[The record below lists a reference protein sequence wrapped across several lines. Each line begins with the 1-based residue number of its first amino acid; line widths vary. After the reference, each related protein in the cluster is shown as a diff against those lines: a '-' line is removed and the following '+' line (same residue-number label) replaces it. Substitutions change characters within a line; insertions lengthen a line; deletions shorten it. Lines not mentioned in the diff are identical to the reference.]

1 MSAEDPRT
9 EKTGR
14 MSPTDNQLMEDVRD
28 GRVEKLAVLFERYQ
42 TMLFN
47 FFLRLTGNRAASEDL
62 VQESF
67 FRMLKYRTTY
77 RAEASFAVWMY
88 RIARNV
94 LADRWRRT
102 APTDPLEVAH
112 EIEAPGSSPYD
123 DARLGQEVTMLRTA
137 LLSLPRDRR
146 ELIALVRN
154 EALRYD
160 VIAELLDCSVG
171 AVKVRTHRALAELR
185 DAYMALTGGDNDLRR
200 AERAA
205 D

>member
-1 MSAEDPRT
+1 MHERTDTELMVAVGRGELSLLAE
-9 EKTGR
+9 
-14 MSPTDNQLMEDVRD
+14 
-28 GRVEKLAVLFERYQ
+28 LFDRHHLR
-42 TMLFN
+42 LFN
-47 FFLRLTGNRAASEDL
+47 FFMRQTARRDASEDL

-146 ELIALVRN
+146 ELIALVRY

-160 VIAELLDCSVG
+160 EIAELLDCSVG